1 MYACVMRFFKNR
13 NISIEIKSSI
23 LVSEVKQRLLKAI
36 NNKIYLCYM
45 QSYVFCFCFFLKKRK
60 SNLRSYDHVCNNCE
74 IILTLNCPLL

>member
-45 QSYVFCFCFFLKKRK
+45 QSYVVFFFYKKKRK
-60 SNLRSYDHVCNNCE
+60 SNLMPYDHMSVMAVKSS
-74 IILTLNCPLL
+74 

>member
-1 MYACVMRFFKNR
+1 MRFFKNR

-45 QSYVFCFCFFLKKRK
+45 QSYVVFFFYKKKRK
-60 SNLRSYDHVCNNCE
+60 SNLMSYDHMSVMAVKSS
-74 IILTLNCPLL
+74 

>member
-45 QSYVFCFCFFLKKRK
+45 QSYVVFFFFKKK
-60 SNLRSYDHVCNNCE
+60 GNQISCHMTTCL
-74 IILTLNCPLL
+74 

>member
-45 QSYVFCFCFFLKKRK
+45 QSYVVFFFYKKKRK
-60 SNLRSYDHVCNNCE
+60 SNLMSYDHMSVMAVKSS
-74 IILTLNCPLL
+74 